1 MSRAQIEFL
10 HVRNAHAQTC
20 AVWSEY
26 VLFVFPFV
34 YLFLFVWLKMPSSGL
49 LNEAAHILLFWKM
62 TQISVNCNV
71 CLYKTSVSRYLS
83 DPTQ

>member
-1 MSRAQIEFL
+1 MSRAQIEVL

-34 YLFLFVWLKMPSSGL
+34 YLFLFVWLKVVIITNLGQRQKS
-49 LNEAAHILLFWKM
+49 A
-62 TQISVNCNV
+62 
-71 CLYKTSVSRYLS
+71 
-83 DPTQ
+83 